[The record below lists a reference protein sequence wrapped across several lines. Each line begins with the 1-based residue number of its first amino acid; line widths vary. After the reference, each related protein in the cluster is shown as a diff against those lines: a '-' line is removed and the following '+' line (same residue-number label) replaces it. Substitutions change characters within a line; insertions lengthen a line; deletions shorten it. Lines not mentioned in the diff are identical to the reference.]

1 MAAAGIRQLDCD
13 VRMAEEAEMNVL
25 VPPVVNAVNALQVVI
40 ATGWVREADLSLP
53 TASAVAVPM
62 ECTAAVTES
71 VAAGERPK
79 GPMRK
84 RRSKRF
90 ERACTHWKCSFCGK
104 EAPVAEEATSCGHC
118 GGDRVQLRDAD
129 AEAREMARLKGRVK
143 SVHGRR
149 LNPQAR
155 AGYAQCR
162 DQVLFHTIE

>member
-1 MAAAGIRQLDCD
+1 MRCVEPWLLVSCAMAAGIRQLDCD
-13 VRMAEEAEMNVL
+13 VRMAEEAEVNVL

-40 ATGWVREADLSLP
+40 ATGWVCEADQSLP

-90 ERACTHWKCSFCGK
+90 ERACTHWKCSF
-104 EAPVAEEATSCGHC
+104 
-118 GGDRVQLRDAD
+118 
-129 AEAREMARLKGRVK
+129 
-143 SVHGRR
+143 
-149 LNPQAR
+149 
-155 AGYAQCR
+155 
-162 DQVLFHTIE
+162 VLW